1 MTDETIKFVQL
12 IENYQCLYNNTLQEY
27 SRKDVTEKAWST
39 IAKQMQWSSKLIKL
53 IFCFLYCLYIFLYIL

>member
-1 MTDETIKFVQL
+1 MADETLKFVQL

-39 IAKQMQWSSKLIKL
+39 IAREMKWSGKEV
-53 IFCFLYCLYIFLYIL
+53 